1 MKFLFSTGSLWD
13 YSVERCFA
21 FAAAAGF
28 DGLEIVVDA
37 RWETRQPELLR
48 QYMTQYQLPVVALH
62 SPIWFYIPGW
72 PGDQVGRL
80 KCTTELAETIGAQV
94 VVHHLPTRVAYF
106 WVMAGARSVPVLVPG
121 FNFEAGYK
129 RWLETD
135 YVAFQAQTPVKLCIE
150 NMPAY
155 RRLGQRWHYCH
166 WNRPEQIVRFP
177 AITMDTTH
185 LGTWGLDPATIYD
198 LWGERVQH
206 IHLSNFAGKK
216 EHLRPQTGELRLDVL
231 LQRLAAAN
239 YAHAISLEVN
249 PDTLDAGQPDAQVIQ
264 RMTESLAYCRHWA
277 DMGTV
282 NSEQ

>member
-28 DGLEIVVDA
+28 DGLELVVDA
-37 RWETRQPELLR
+37 RWETRQPEMIKR
-48 QYMTQYQLPVVALH
+48 YMAQYQMPVVALH
-62 SPIWFYIPGW
+62 SPIWFFIPGW

-94 VVHHLPTRVAYF
+94 VVHHLPTRWAMF
-106 WVMAGARSVPVLVPG
+106 WVMAGARSAPLLIPG

-135 YVAFQAQTPVKLCIE
+135 YAAFKAHTAVQLCIE

-155 RRLGQRWHYCH
+155 RRFKQRWHYCY
-166 WNRPEQIVRFP
+166 WNRPEQMMRFP
-177 AITMDTTH
+177 TITMDTTH
-185 LGTWGLDPATIYD
+185 LGTWGLDPLTVYEQ
-198 LWGERVQH
+198 WGERVRH
-206 IHLSNFAGKK
+206 IHLSNFAKGK
-216 EHLRPQTGELRLDVL
+216 EHQRPEAGELRLDAL

-239 YAHAISLEVN
+239 YPHAVSLEVN
-249 PDTLDAGQPDAQVIQ
+249 QDTLNAGQPDAQVIQ
-264 RMTESLAYCRHWA
+264 CMAESLAYCRRWA
-277 DMGTV
+277 SG
-282 NSEQ
+282 S